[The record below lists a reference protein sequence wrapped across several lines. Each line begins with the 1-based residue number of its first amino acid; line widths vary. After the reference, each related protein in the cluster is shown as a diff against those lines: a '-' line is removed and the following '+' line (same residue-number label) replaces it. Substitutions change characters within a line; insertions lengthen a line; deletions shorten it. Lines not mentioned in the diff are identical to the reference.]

1 MKDKAKTKRE
11 AFEYKSRPK
20 EKWKEKANEGSG
32 NFDRYVVDNV
42 STFKARDGL
51 NRIRVLPP
59 SWKNPDDF
67 AYTLQVHYGVGPDEQ
82 TYLCPKMKGESCPIC
97 AESSALQKA
106 GETEDA
112 KSLRSRKRSAVW
124 IIDRKAE
131 DEGLQFWPMPFGVH
145 RDACLAAEDEDG
157 EILEF
162 DHPEEGYDLIFHKE
176 GIGKRTKYTGLKLS
190 RKPTPLS
197 EDEDQMQKWLKY
209 IQDHPIPNLLKF
221 YDADYI
227 GEVFAGNRSS
237 KEETK
242 DEDLDSDVDADKDED
257 EEDETPRKKSK
268 SKSKSDEDEDEE
280 ADEDDEDEEV
290 EVSKKSKKRPIDD
303 ELEPTD
309 DEDEEKDEE
318 EEEVVV
324 KTSSKKKSKSKDK
337 VEDEDVDEA
346 EERITS
352 KKVGK
357 KSIEPK
363 TGSSSGISETSKI
376 TLLVKANPRR
386 EGTKAHKRF
395 ALYKT
400 GMTVGDYLK
409 KGGSRGSLRK
419 DLKLKRVK
427 VT

>member
-32 NFDRYVVDNV
+32 NFDRYVADNT

-242 DEDLDSDVDADKDED
+242 DEDLDSDVDVDKDED
-257 EEDETPRKKSK
+257 EDEDETPRKKSKSKSKSDEDEDEEAPKKKSRLKADDDDEEKEEEEEEADEDEDEDETPRKKSK

-280 ADEDDEDEEV
+280 ADEDDEDEE
-290 EVSKKSKKRPIDD
+290 ETPKSKQ
-303 ELEPTD
+303 
-309 DEDEEKDEE
+309 
-318 EEEVVV
+318 
-324 KTSSKKKSKSKDK
+324 SSTT
-337 VEDEDVDEA
+337 A
-346 EERITS
+346 
-352 KKVGK
+352 
-357 KSIEPK
+357 
-363 TGSSSGISETSKI
+363 
-376 TLLVKANPRR
+376 
-386 EGTKAHKRF
+386 
-395 ALYKT
+395 
-400 GMTVGDYLK
+400 
-409 KGGSRGSLRK
+409 
-419 DLKLKRVK
+419 KLKAASERARK
-427 VT
+427 RSQAED